1 MWNEWEGVRVEA
13 WRVEGVGCGGWR
25 VEGVG
30 CGGCIGL
37 KGLRDEEI
45 KE

>member
-1 MWNEWEGVRVEA
+1 M
-13 WRVEGVGCGGWR
+13 EGVGCGGWR